1 MNFIDLIISPGIVG
15 LAFVVV
21 FIFLMIIL
29 AVASRNQPKQNL
41 REISAFTRLGRAIGL
56 AVEAGKRMHITLGWG
71 GLIDLKGA
79 SALVGLTILER
90 ITRLASISDRPP
102 VATSGD
108 GVLGI
113 LSQDTLSGTYKA
125 VGAGFQYDPTSG
137 RVTGLTPVSY
147 AAGAMPVIYDEQVSA
162 TVLAGHFGSEAA
174 LITDAAERNDSL
186 SVAGSD
192 SITATSVFIAA
203 AQEPVIGEELFA
215 AGAYINAGPVHASSL
230 RTQDIF
236 RWVLVG
242 AILIGALLKLLGF
255 P

>member
-162 TVLAGHFGSEAA
+162 TILAGHFGSEAA

-192 SITATSVFIAA
+192 SIPATSVFIAA

-255 P
+255 L

>member
-162 TVLAGHFGSEAA
+162 TILAGHFGSEAA

-255 P
+255 L

>member
-102 VATSGD
+102 VASSGD

>member
-215 AGAYINAGPVHASSL
+215 VGAYINAGPVHASSL

-255 P
+255 L

>member
-1 MNFIDLIISPGIVG
+1 

-255 P
+255 L

>member
-255 P
+255 L

>member
-1 MNFIDLIISPGIVG
+1 VNFIDLIISPGIVG

-162 TVLAGHFGSEAA
+162 TILAGHFGSEAA

-255 P
+255 L

>member
-147 AAGAMPVIYDEQVSA
+147 ATGAMPVIYDEQVSA

-255 P
+255 L

>member
-162 TVLAGHFGSEAA
+162 TVLVGHFGSEAA

-255 P
+255 L

>member
-162 TVLAGHFGSEAA
+162 TILAGHFGSEAA